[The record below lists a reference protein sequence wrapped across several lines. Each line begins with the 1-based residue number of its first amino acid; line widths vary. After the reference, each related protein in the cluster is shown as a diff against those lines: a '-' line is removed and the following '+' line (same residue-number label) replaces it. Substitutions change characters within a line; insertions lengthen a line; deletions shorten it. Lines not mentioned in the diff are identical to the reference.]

1 MTGKLADSRGRRG
14 ALLLDTWMFLIGGV
28 LQTLAWNMTTIIVS
42 RFIIGFASGFS
53 SVLVPIYLGKW
64 LNTNWRCSKAV
75 GKLEKNYH
83 AEPFFFCST
92 GELAPPTLRGMLGT

>member
-53 SVLVPIYLGKW
+53 SVLVPIYLGK
-64 LNTNWRCSKAV
+64 
-75 GKLEKNYH
+75 
-83 AEPFFFCST
+83 
-92 GELAPPTLRGMLGT
+92 